1 MPTASFSNIPAPSEY
16 FRLMF
21 VGDIVARPGRR
32 VIADWLPK
40 ARHYYN
46 PEVVIANGENA
57 AGGFGLDVRTAEEIF
72 RSSVDVITL
81 GNHVWDR
88 KEIFSL
94 LEREKARLVRPANY
108 PPDNPGTGMTIWT
121 GHSGFRLGVMNLIG
135 RVFIPGALDCPFL
148 AADRLIEEHSPHYDA
163 LFVDMHAEA
172 TSEKKALA
180 WHLAGRAAAVIGTH
194 THTQTADE
202 VIIEGKTAYLS
213 DVGMT
218 GPHEGIIGFA
228 QEEVVE
234 RFITGRNSRLEPAK
248 GRTQINAVVVDICR
262 ESGEA
267 RGIYRINEV
276 TK

>member
-1 MPTASFSNIPAPSEY
+1 MPTSNLSTIPETSED
-16 FRLMF
+16 FRLLF
-21 VGDIVARPGRR
+21 IGDIVARPGRR
-32 VIADWLPK
+32 ILAEWLPK
-40 ARHYYN
+40 ARQFYK

-57 AGGFGLDVRTAEEIF
+57 AGGFGLDTRTAEEIF
-72 RSSVDVITL
+72 RSGVDVITL

-94 LEREKARLVRPANY
+94 LERERVRLVRPANY
-108 PPDNPGTGMTIWT
+108 PAGNPGTGITIWT
-121 GHSGFRLGVMNLIG
+121 GSSGFRLGVMNLIG
-135 RVFIPGALDCPFL
+135 RVFIPGALDCPFR
-148 AADRLIEEHSPHYDA
+148 AADGLIAEHSRRYDA
-163 LFVDMHAEA
+163 LLVDIHAEA

-180 WHLAGRAAAVIGTH
+180 WHLAGKASAVVGTH

-202 VIIEGKTAYLS
+202 VIIEGKTAYIS

-248 GRTQINAVVVDICR
+248 GRTQVNAVVVDICR
-262 ESGEA
+262 KSGEA
-267 RGIYRINEV
+267 RGIHRINEV